1 MIIILYLSELRCKYK
16 KELTEEEKQI
26 TKKVVDGLTN
36 DSSEELI
43 NLMKECNISDGVIM
57 LTMLGIGTHTE
68 YYKVLYNRINNNK
81 DKMNDNLLKKE
92 VVDILHEIDR
102 NEDE

>member
-1 MIIILYLSELRCKYK
+1 MK
-16 KELTEEEKQI
+16 KELIEEEKQI

-43 NLMKECNISDGVIM
+43 NLMKECDISDGVIM

-68 YYKVLYNRINNNK
+68 YYKALYNRINNNK
-81 DKMNDNLLKKE
+81 ENMNDELVKKE
-92 VVDILHEIDR
+92 VVDILHEIDI

>member
-1 MIIILYLSELRCKYK
+1 
-16 KELTEEEKQI
+16 
-26 TKKVVDGLTN
+26 
-36 DSSEELI
+36 
-43 NLMKECNISDGVIM
+43 MKECNISDGVIM
-57 LTMLGIGTHTE
+57 LTMLGIVTHTE

-81 DKMNDNLLKKE
+81 DKMNDDLLKKE

>member
-1 MIIILYLSELRCKYK
+1 MK
-16 KELTEEEKQI
+16 KELTEEGKQI

-43 NLMKECNISDGVIM
+43 NLMKECDISDGVIM

-81 DKMNDNLLKKE
+81 ENMTT
-92 VVDILHEIDR
+92 VWQF
-102 NEDE
+102 

>member
-1 MIIILYLSELRCKYK
+1 MK
-16 KELTEEEKQI
+16 KELTEDQKKI
-26 TKKVVDGLTN
+26 TEKVVDGLTN

-43 NLMKECNISDGVIM
+43 NLMRECNISDGVIM

-68 YYKVLYNRINNNK
+68 YYKVLYNRINNNI
-81 DKMNDNLLKKE
+81 DKINDDLLKKE

-102 NEDE
+102 KEDE

>member
-1 MIIILYLSELRCKYK
+1 MK
-16 KELTEEEKQI
+16 KELTEDEKQI

-68 YYKVLYNRINNNK
+68 YYKVLYNRITNNK
-81 DKMNDNLLKKE
+81 DKMNDDLLKKKLLIYYMKLSHSICLIE
-92 VVDILHEIDR
+92 FFI
-102 NEDE
+102 